1 MKDPPVGPGR
11 RGILLPMNVTAELL
25 DTFEFRKKGRG
36 YDSEQVDELIA
47 RVRSTLGDLE
57 ARLADATAR
66 AEAAEARAADAEARS
81 RTSSESDETIQR
93 TLLLAQRTADAAVQ
107 EAEETAAKK
116 VGEAELEAK
125 RLVEEADEAR
135 ARALANA
142 EEEVRRSVDDS
153 RTRLTQE
160 IGALEQIRNTLMT
173 DVERLEEH
181 IEVERSRLR
190 ASSDALTDM
199 LSRSDRLG
207 QVELPELSDHDPSVA
222 SEVSVDEGPAVE
234 SAGGFDTATVGGAV
248 VADESA
254 DDDLGWSSDGVD
266 DADGD
271 VVPMAAADEVTAGAE
286 PPVGLIEPAVIE
298 ERVIEDEV
306 VDAAGTRSSRTR
318 SSTLGPWAKRHL
330 TTRPSTL
337 RRPRRPRRRSTMTC
351 PRPPTNRR
359 RPRRRRP
366 RSTSR
371 PAVPST
377 TTPWRSPPPRR
388 RPAGS
393 VASSAL
399 TPTSIPTTPRTT
411 PGWPS
416 WPMTTPSRPV
426 PVTAVDGGSAVVA
439 DDSIDSIDADGDLS
453 DDRSDRA
460 EDQSRIPIPWALP
473 VVAAVVYVLDQA
485 TKHWALQ
492 DLQEGPIDLVG
503 SLRLNLA
510 FNTGAAFSGGTG
522 LGPLIAVVVFVVVI
536 LLILGR
542 HRVIDSAV
550 GTVAV
555 GMIAGGAVGNLSD
568 RLLRAGDGFLGGAV
582 VDFVDLQWWPVFNVA
597 DAAVVVGGLMLV
609 LDSMRAGSASTASSP
624 GSPIDSP

>member
-1 MKDPPVGPGR
+1 MVALTALRGHGVARESVKDPPVGPGR
-11 RGILLPMNVTAELL
+11 RGNLLPMNVTAELL

-125 RLVEEADEAR
+125 RLVEEAEEAR

-181 IEVERSRLR
+181 IELERSRLR

-207 QVELPELSDHDPSVA
+207 QVELPELSDHDPSVV

-234 SAGGFDTATVGGAV
+234 SAGAFDAATVGGAV
-248 VADESA
+248 VAD
-254 DDDLGWSSDGVD
+254 DDLGWSSDSVD

-286 PPVGLIEPAVIE
+286 PAAGLIEPAVIE
-298 ERVIEDEV
+298 ERVNEDEV
-306 VDAAGTRSSRTR
+306 VDAG
-318 SSTLGPWAKRHL
+318 
-330 TTRPSTL
+330 
-337 RRPRRPRRRSTMTC
+337 
-351 PRPPTNRR
+351 
-359 RPRRRRP
+359 
-366 RSTSR
+366 
-371 PAVPST
+371 AVGQEAFDDEAIDA
-377 TTPWRSPPPRR
+377 PPPPPPP
-388 RPAGS
+388 PAFDDDLPQ
-393 VASSAL
+393 AADE
-399 TPTSIPTTPRTT
+399 PPPPPPPPPMIDE
-411 PGWPS
+411 PS
-416 WPMTTPSRPV
+416 
-426 PVTAVDGGSAVVA
+426 
-439 DDSIDSIDADGDLS
+439 
-453 DDRSDRA
+453 
-460 EDQSRIPIPWALP
+460 
-473 VVAAVVYVLDQA
+473 
-485 TKHWALQ
+485 
-492 DLQEGPIDLVG
+492 
-503 SLRLNLA
+503 
-510 FNTGAAFSGGTG
+510 
-522 LGPLIAVVVFVVVI
+522 
-536 LLILGR
+536 
-542 HRVIDSAV
+542 
-550 GTVAV
+550 
-555 GMIAGGAVGNLSD
+555 GGAVDDDTMAVSAAEAPSSGFGGLASPDADLDPDDPEDNAWLAELADDDAESAG
-568 RLLRAGDGFLGGAV
+568 AGD
-582 VDFVDLQWWPVFNVA
+582 
-597 DAAVVVGGLMLV
+597 
-609 LDSMRAGSASTASSP
+609 SSRRRF
-624 GSPIDSP
+624 GRRR